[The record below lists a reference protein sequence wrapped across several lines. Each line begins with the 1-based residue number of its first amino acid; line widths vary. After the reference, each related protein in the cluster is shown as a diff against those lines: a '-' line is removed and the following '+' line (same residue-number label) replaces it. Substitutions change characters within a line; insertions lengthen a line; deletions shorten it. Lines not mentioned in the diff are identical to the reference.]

1 MSLCF
6 ATASLDGRYNRV
18 LGACD
23 VDALTIEFTM
33 IVIVILMIKDDGDD
47 DDDDGD
53 DDDDDGD

>member
-53 DDDDDGD
+53 D